1 MRSFS
6 ISILSK
12 WEYWLKDQ
20 LARRIP
26 LFFSSRKLTF
36 LSLVAAFLAFLSYYF
51 AKHQLWFIWLA
62 SFFILAQ
69 WVTDT
74 LDGEVGRYRK
84 EGFIKWGLYVDH
96 FFDFIFFTLMVF
108 GLYFVAGQSEFF
120 NYFLVIFALG
130 SAFFIHAYLYASATG
145 TLELS
150 AMGISGT
157 ELRFMVILLNTV
169 IFFFGRKILENQWL
183 YIAIIATLS
192 IALVFIFIKFQ
203 NNLAKIDM
211 QLKKQSARIAKTK
224 R

>member
-1 MRSFS
+1 MKSFS

-51 AKHQLWFIWLA
+51 AKYQLWFIWLA
-62 SFFILAQ
+62 SLFILAQ

-84 EGFIKWGLYVDH
+84 EGFVKWGLYVDH
-96 FFDFIFFTLMVF
+96 FFDYIFFTSVVF
-108 GLYFVAGQSEFF
+108 GLYFVTGQPEFF
-120 NYFLVIFALG
+120 NYFLIIFALG

-145 TLELS
+145 KLEVS
-150 AMGISGT
+150 AMGMSGT
-157 ELRFMVILLNTV
+157 ELRFLIILLNTV
-169 IFFFGRKILENQWL
+169 IFFFGRKILDNQWL
-183 YIAIIATLS
+183 YIAIIAILS
-192 IALVFIFIKFQ
+192 IVLVFIFIKSQ
-203 NNLAKIDM
+203 NKLAKMDM
-211 QLKKQSARIAKTK
+211 QIKKQSAKIK

>member
-1 MRSFS
+1 MKPFS
-6 ISILSK
+6 VSILSK

-36 LSLVAAFLAFLSYYF
+36 LSLVAAFLAFLSYYL
-51 AKHQLWFIWLA
+51 AKHHLWFIWLA

-74 LDGEVGRYRK
+74 LDGEVGRHRK

-96 FFDFIFFTLMVF
+96 FFDFIFFTSIVF
-108 GLYFVAGQSEFF
+108 GLYFVTGQSEFF
-120 NYFLVIFALG
+120 DYFLVIFALG
-130 SAFFIHAYLYASATG
+130 SAFFVHAYLYASATG
-145 TLELS
+145 TLEVS

-157 ELRFMVILLNTV
+157 ELRFLVIMLNTV

-183 YIAIIATLS
+183 YIAIIAILF
-192 IALVFIFIKFQ
+192 IVLVFIFIRSQ
-203 NNLAKIDM
+203 HNLAKIDM
-211 QLKKQSARIAKTK
+211 QIKKQSIKIK